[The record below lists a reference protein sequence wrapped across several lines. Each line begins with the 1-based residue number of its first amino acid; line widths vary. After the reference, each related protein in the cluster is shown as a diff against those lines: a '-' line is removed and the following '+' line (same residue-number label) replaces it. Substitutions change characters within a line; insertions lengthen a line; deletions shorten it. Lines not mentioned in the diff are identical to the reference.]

1 MQAKTVGKAKGGG
14 PGRGKTGV
22 AGKPVFSHRPT
33 LARTI
38 SSAVELDRRLVLVQP
53 VDRLAE
59 QRCRPISNPP
69 LAVVTGAGGQRQPA
83 VRRSFRRPG
92 PDAHVHVETFKR

>member
-1 MQAKTVGKAKGGG
+1 MQVKTVGKAKGGG

-22 AGKPVFSHRPT
+22 AGTPCFLTVRRWPRRAST
-33 LARTI
+33 RTI
-38 SSAVELDRRLVLVQP
+38 LSAVELDRRLVLAQP

-69 LAVVTGAGGQRQPA
+69 PTVVAGARVNGA
-83 VRRSFRRPG
+83 RRSS
-92 PDAHVHVETFKR
+92 